1 MRQRDQVPAFAIGV
15 FAALTLGA
23 AHAEQQQPQTQVAP
37 TSAATTAVGEA
48 QAMRAVRDKV
58 TGKLRAPTADELEA
72 MHANERAA
80 RKARG
85 LPETAEPAPLRLQLH
100 ANGMRSAVLGA
111 DYLVTLKGERR
122 ADGSVRRFHPH
133 GDHEHSVDR
142 DNRPTE

>member
-1 MRQRDQVPAFAIGV
+1 
-15 FAALTLGA
+15 
-23 AHAEQQQPQTQVAP
+23 
-37 TSAATTAVGEA
+37 
-48 QAMRAVRDKV
+48 
-58 TGKLRAPTADELEA
+58 

-122 ADGSVRRFHPH
+122 ADGSVRRFHPLV
-133 GDHEHSVDR
+133 DHEHSVDR